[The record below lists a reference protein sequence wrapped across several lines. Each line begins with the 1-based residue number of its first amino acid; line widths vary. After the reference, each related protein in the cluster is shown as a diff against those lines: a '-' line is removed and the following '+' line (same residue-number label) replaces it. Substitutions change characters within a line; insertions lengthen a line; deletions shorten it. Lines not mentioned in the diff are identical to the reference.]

1 MLTWYLPSFYGD
13 IRLEQINKT
22 QTKLTIF
29 GLTAAERL
37 AMQALI
43 REAEKDR
50 VVGPCWNPIAGRLL
64 DLGSI
69 REQSLELN
77 APISKVQKLLQ
88 KQLKPGRDH
97 VSVVRFGGGKMQE
110 MTERQL
116 QLIDQDTNDT
126 EASTATGKQSTTP
139 APTAESGTPEL
150 AATGT
155 DDVAPKKPE
164 KAAAVTVARPVRGC
178 PPPDFEAAE
187 IRAAHVMR
195 QFLSPQ
201 QIYDFEHDQAFLSV
215 GADTG
220 HNYIIT
226 SRHARTKLARTTR
239 SLYDLDE
246 QMPYCVHDWDV
257 PAAEEMLAL
266 HVFLSMPG
274 LETYLREIPHG

>member
-13 IRLEQINKT
+13 IRLEQINKSH
-22 QTKLTIF
+22 TKVTIF
-29 GLTAAERL
+29 GLTPAEKL
-37 AMQALI
+37 AMRVLI

-50 VVGPCWNPIAGRLL
+50 VVGPCWNPMAGRRL
-64 DLGSI
+64 DLDSI
-69 REQSLELN
+69 REQSLELL

-97 VSVVRFGGGKMQE
+97 VSVIRFGGGKMQE

-116 QLIDQDTNDT
+116 ELLEDTTTDSASKGLSSSTPDQP
-126 EASTATGKQSTTP
+126 S
-139 APTAESGTPEL
+139 PEL
-150 AATGT
+150 AATGS
-155 DDVAPKKPE
+155 DDASPRKPE
-164 KAAAVTVARPVRGC
+164 KAAAVTVARPTRGC
-178 PPPDFEAAE
+178 PPPDFEQAE
-187 IRAAHVMR
+187 IRAEHVMG
-195 QFLSPQ
+195 QFLTEEQLS
-201 QIYDFEHDQAFLSV
+201 DFKSDQAFLSV

-220 HNYIIT
+220 HRYIVT
-226 SRHARTKLARTTR
+226 SRHARTKLATVTR

-266 HVFLSMPG
+266 HCFLSIPG

>member
-13 IRLEQINKT
+13 IRLEQLAKN
-22 QTKLTIF
+22 QTKVTIY

-37 AMQALI
+37 AMQVLI

-50 VVGPCWNPIAGRLL
+50 VVGPCWNPMAGRLL
-64 DLGSI
+64 DLHSI
-69 REQSLELN
+69 KEQTLDLN

-116 QLIDQDTNDT
+116 EVLEDPTSSDAPAQLVPDT
-126 EASTATGKQSTTP
+126 TT
-139 APTAESGTPEL
+139 EL

-155 DDVAPKKPE
+155 DGPAPKKPE
-164 KAAAVTVARPVRGC
+164 KAAAVTVARPTRGC
-178 PPPDFEAAE
+178 PPPDFEQAE
-187 IRAAHVMR
+187 IRAERVME
-195 QFLSPQ
+195 QFLSPE
-201 QIYDFEHDQAFLSV
+201 QISDFKSDQAFLSV

-220 HNYIIT
+220 HQYIIT

-239 SLYDLDE
+239 SLFDVNE
-246 QMPYCVHDWDV
+246 GMPYCVHDWDV

-266 HVFLSMPG
+266 HVFLSIPG
-274 LETYLREIPHG
+274 LETYLREIPHE